1 MRRRALQQ
9 LRAYAGAA
17 SAVEVGEPLGLHPNT
32 ARFHLDALVEA
43 GLAVRSTEDRATP
56 GRPRVLYAVP
66 PGDVTEQD
74 GYRVLAEILTTALG
88 HADSTPGTAAEA
100 AGVER
105 GRVLAAERLGSGPT
119 RVTATRAADVVV
131 EGLGRLGFDSTVATT
146 RAGRRID
153 IVPCPYLDLARA
165 RPDVV
170 CAVHRGLMSGMLD
183 QLGAPLAVERL
194 EPFAEPGRCVAHL
207 RRAG

>member
-1 MRRRALQQ
+1 MRRRVLHQ
-9 LRAYAGAA
+9 LRVYARAA
-17 SAVEVGEPLGLHPNT
+17 SAVEVGEPLGLHLNT

-43 GLAVRSTEDRATP
+43 GLAERTTEGRATP
-56 GRPRVLYAVP
+56 GRPKVLYAVP
-66 PGDVTEQD
+66 PGDVAEED
-74 GYRVLAEILTTALG
+74 SYRVLAEILTGALE
-88 HADSTPGTAAEA
+88 HAATTPGAAAEA

-105 GRVLAAERLGSGPT
+105 GRVLAAEQVGPTPT
-119 RVTATRAADVVV
+119 RVTATTAADVVV
-131 EGLGRLGFDSTVATT
+131 EGLGRLGFESSSVPT

-153 IVPCPYLDLARA
+153 IVPCPYLDLARS

-170 CAVHRGLMSGMLD
+170 CGVHRGLMQGVLD
-183 QLGAPLAVERL
+183 ELGAPLEVDRL